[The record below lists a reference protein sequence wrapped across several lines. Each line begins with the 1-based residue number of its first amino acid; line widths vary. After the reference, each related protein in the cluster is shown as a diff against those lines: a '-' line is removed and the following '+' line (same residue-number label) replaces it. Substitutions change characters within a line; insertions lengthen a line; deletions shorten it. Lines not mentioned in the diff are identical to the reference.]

1 MIMMQAPPDLTA
13 FCFAGAPVDLR
24 DGLVAVDERNID
36 VFRAHGF
43 APRRPASERQDAK
56 SAASAQGGGE
66 RTVKEQTP

>member
-1 MIMMQAPPDLTA
+1 MIMMQSPPDLTA
-13 FCFAGAPVDLR
+13 FCLAGAPVEVR
-24 DGLVAVDERNID
+24 YGFVAVDERHID

-66 RTVKEQTP
+66 RIVKEQTP